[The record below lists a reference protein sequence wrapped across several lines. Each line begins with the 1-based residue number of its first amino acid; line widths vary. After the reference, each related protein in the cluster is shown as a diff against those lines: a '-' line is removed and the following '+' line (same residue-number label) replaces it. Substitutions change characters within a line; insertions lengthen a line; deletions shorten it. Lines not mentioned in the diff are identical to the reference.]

1 MNKRKL
7 AIFDIDGTIF
17 RSSLVIE
24 LVNELVAQGIFPKK
38 AEKEI
43 KTDYVN
49 WVNRQGG
56 YKDYIAKVVEIY
68 RKNLKGSKE
77 SEVKRIVREVVS
89 DQKNKLYIYTRDLIK
104 DLIEKDYFLLA
115 ISGSPAVMVSEF
127 TKQLNFDYYFGA
139 EYEVK
144 NGIYTGVQIYDVGT
158 DKTVLI
164 KNFVEKFND
173 QIDLKDSIGV
183 GDTESDIPVLEF
195 VKKPIVFNPNLG
207 LARYAKK
214 KKWRIIAERK
224 DVIYDVLDFKIIDN
238 S

>member
-1 MNKRKL
+1 MQKRRL

-24 LVNELVAQGIFPKK
+24 LVNELVKQGIFPKK
-38 AEKEI
+38 AENEI

-68 RKNLKGSKE
+68 RKNLKGSNEK
-77 SEVKRIVREVVS
+77 EVKRIVREVVS

-104 DLIEKDYFLLA
+104 DLIDKNYFLLA

-127 TKQLNFDYYFGA
+127 TRQLKFDYYFGA

-144 NGIYTGVQIYDVGT
+144 DGKFTGVQIMDVGT

-164 KNFVEKFND
+164 NNFIEKFKN
-173 QIDLKDSIGV
+173 QLSLKGSIGV

-195 VKKPIVFNPNLG
+195 VENPIVFNPNLG
-207 LARYAKK
+207 LAKYAKK

-224 DVIYDVLDFKIIDN
+224 DVIYDITDFKIIDN